1 MPPKRKLSCS
11 CRKHSKL
18 LWGQRTKQL
27 SCSQNWQIQK
37 KEVIGALN
45 SNGALS
51 DRAMYLCEGCAQ
63 YGGKNMTANKKRK
76 LTGTKHD
83 IVSTYKFYN
92 YVIDLF
98 KKIDIFN
105 VSMNWYI
112 IPYYNVIMLSII
124 SCLCMLYCKFTV
136 EELSSIAKCLG

>member
-1 MPPKRKLSCS
+1 MGTTNKAAILFAE
-11 CRKHSKL
+11 L
-18 LWGQRTKQL
+18 T
-27 SCSQNWQIQK
+27 NTK

-98 KKIDIFN
+98 N
-105 VSMNWYI
+105 
-112 IPYYNVIMLSII
+112 LSI
-124 SCLCMLYCKFTV
+124 LR
-136 EELSSIAKCLG
+136 